1 MLRTIIVGTVIM
13 AAAATAAQADVY
25 RWVDEHGSVHYSD
38 QWVPGS
44 QLIKTTHT
52 RAATSGSS
60 GASQHDAQQKLYIA
74 GERASLQV
82 AQDASERAVKQD
94 VVKAR
99 EQQCKEAK
107 DRYSKVIQARRI
119 YKAQPAGDGQA
130 AKPAAEPE
138 RQYLS
143 DEEADN
149 LRLQA
154 HNELVEACG
163 SGAK

>member
-1 MLRTIIVGTVIM
+1 MLRIIFVGTVIM
-13 AAAATAAQADVY
+13 AAAATAAQADVF

-44 QLIKTTHT
+44 QLIKTTHNRT
-52 RAATSGSS
+52 ASSSSSTS
-60 GASQHDAQQKLYIA
+60 QRDAQQKLYIA
-74 GERASLQV
+74 GERASMQV

-119 YKAQPAGDGQA
+119 YKAQPAADGQA

-154 HNELVEACG
+154 HNEMVEACG